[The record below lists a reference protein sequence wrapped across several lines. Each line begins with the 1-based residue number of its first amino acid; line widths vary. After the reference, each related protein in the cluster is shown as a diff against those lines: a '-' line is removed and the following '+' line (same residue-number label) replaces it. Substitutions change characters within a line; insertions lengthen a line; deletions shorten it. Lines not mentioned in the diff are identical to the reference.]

1 MNIGQKVREL
11 RIAKNLTQEELA
23 DRSELS
29 KGFISQLERDLT
41 SPSIA
46 TLVDILQC
54 LGTNL
59 NEFFSDDEEEQ
70 VVFGDEDYFE
80 KKDTDLKNTIEWIIP
95 NAQRNMMEPIRL
107 TLAPGGATYP
117 DLPHE
122 GEEFGYVLQGSV
134 KIHVGNKV
142 YKAKKGESFYF
153 TPRAKHYIEASSSS
167 GARLIWVRL
176 FPHPEAPRIPIR
188 FFSLLKATSSLNF
201 PYCFFISSSTIALY
215 VSFPFQMPD
224 S

>member
-95 NAQRNMMEPIRL
+95 NAQRNMMENSVELPFIRCK
-107 TLAPGGATYP
+107 GCN
-117 DLPHE
+117 
-122 GEEFGYVLQGSV
+122 VLSIENYFSGV
-134 KIHVGNKV
+134 RIF
-142 YKAKKGESFYF
+142 ESAED
-153 TPRAKHYIEASSSS
+153 TQKRCLSAA
-167 GARLIWVRL
+167 AR
-176 FPHPEAPRIPIR
+176 
-188 FFSLLKATSSLNF
+188 S
-201 PYCFFISSSTIALY
+201 
-215 VSFPFQMPD
+215 
-224 S
+224 

>member
-153 TPRAKHYIEASSSS
+153 TPHAKHYIEASSSS
-167 GARLIWVRL
+167 GARLIWL
-176 FPHPEAPRIPIR
+176 
-188 FFSLLKATSSLNF
+188 
-201 PYCFFISSSTIALY
+201 STPKFLSTQEDYTYAK
-215 VSFPFQMPD
+215 QTD
-224 S
+224 